1 MSDKGYSSVW
11 VQDKT
16 VDKQL
21 LNTSC
26 ILDPGSNAVTWLC
39 QEWLL
44 ASRNHLGW
52 WEMLGMQGSWPRPS
66 FSTPVWNCLPSVSW
80 GLEFCCCIS
89 IAGEGH
95 SLNMFWN
102 FLIRLSAG
110 IYLGLKKCFPDEWG
124 SSWLDG
130 LLTSTG
136 LLGALS
142 LLRNQKHVGETKGTV
157 L

>member
-1 MSDKGYSSVW
+1 MSDKEYSSVW

-26 ILDPGSNAVTWLC
+26 ILDPGSNAITWLC
-39 QEWLL
+39 QEWLCSQPKPPRVMRMAGHARQL
-44 ASRNHLGW
+44 AQALILYPCLKLSAFSILGPGV
-52 WEMLGMQGSWPRPS
+52 L
-66 FSTPVWNCLPSVSW
+66 L
-80 GLEFCCCIS
+80 LHS

-110 IYLGLKKCFPDEWG
+110 IYLGLKKCFPDDWG

-130 LLTSTG
+130 LVTSTG

-142 LLRNQKHVGETKGTV
+142 LLRNRKHVG
-157 L
+157 